1 MHGWIGVICMY
12 IFQLTEVYDPQNK
25 GMAVMLDEIINYVH
39 SLQNQVEV
47 NKQILQSKT
56 LTDFLGFFS
65 FLLPKTSVS
74 F

>member
-1 MHGWIGVICMY
+1 MY

-47 NKQILQSKT
+47 NKQI
-56 LTDFLGFFS
+56 
-65 FLLPKTSVS
+65 
-74 F
+74 